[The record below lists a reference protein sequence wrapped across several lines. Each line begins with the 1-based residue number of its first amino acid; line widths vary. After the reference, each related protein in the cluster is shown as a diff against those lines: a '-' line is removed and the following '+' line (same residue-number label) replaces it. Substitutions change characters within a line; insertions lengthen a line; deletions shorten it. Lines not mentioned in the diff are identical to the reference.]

1 MLTPLT
7 QTAIFILHD
16 IANGGTPENIP
27 MYKLF
32 INTVSELLRKLEIA
46 GLIRCTDTENREL
59 LSSYKLIRPCHQISL
74 LELLEAIGEHLDCNH
89 PTQEALYA
97 SYRNAA
103 NKLGVINHMTRV
115 YLSEIK
121 LNDLF

>member
-16 IANGGTPENIP
+16 IATGGIPENTSK
-27 MYKLF
+27 YKLF

-46 GLIRCTDTENREL
+46 SLISCKDIENREL
-59 LSSYKLIRPCHQISL
+59 LSSYELIRPCHQISL
-74 LELLEAIGEHLDCNH
+74 LELLEATGEHLNCNH

-97 SYRNAA
+97 HYRNAA
-103 NKLGVINHMTRV
+103 NKLGVINHMTRI

>member
-59 LSSYKLIRPCHQISL
+59 
-74 LELLEAIGEHLDCNH
+74 
-89 PTQEALYA
+89 PT
-97 SYRNAA
+97 N
-103 NKLGVINHMTRV
+103 
-115 YLSEIK
+115 
-121 LNDLF
+121 